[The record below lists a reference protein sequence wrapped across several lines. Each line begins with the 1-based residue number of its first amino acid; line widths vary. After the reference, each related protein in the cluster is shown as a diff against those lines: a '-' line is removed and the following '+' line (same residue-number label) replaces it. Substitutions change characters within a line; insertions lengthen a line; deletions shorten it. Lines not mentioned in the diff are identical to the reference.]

1 MEWFENEDFWIEYA
15 PIIFDSKR
23 WAEAPDVAD
32 QICKIAGLQKG
43 MKLLDAGCGPGRIAV
58 ELASRGLDVTG
69 VDLVQGFLDA
79 ADDTAKNEGV
89 KLKLVKSDLRT
100 FTSETQFD
108 AAINLYTSF
117 GYCDTREED
126 EKILRSIA
134 NSLKKGGWFIMEL
147 LGREIAVRDFTEG
160 EWFERAGKVVLTEF
174 SVVGPWE
181 GLQSKWILIDVSGA
195 RTEHVHV
202 QRLYSS
208 TELQTIL
215 KGCGFSTVEV
225 YGDFDFSP
233 YNEKARTT
241 VVVARK

>member
-1 MEWFENEDFWIEYA
+1 M
-15 PIIFDSKR
+15 
-23 WAEAPDVAD
+23 
-32 QICKIAGLQKG
+32 C
-43 MKLLDAGCGPGRIAV
+43 PGRIAV
-58 ELASRGLDVTG
+58 ELASRGMQVTG
-69 VDLVQGFLDA
+69 VDLVQGFLDTA
-79 ADDTAKNEGV
+79 ADTAKNEGV
-89 KLKLVKSDLRT
+89 KINLVKADLRT
-100 FTSETQFD
+100 FKAETSFD

-117 GYCDTREED
+117 GYCETRDED

-134 NSLKKGGWFIMEL
+134 NSLKKGGWFILEL

-160 EWFERAGKVVLTEF
+160 EWFERAGKIVLTEF
-174 SVVGPWE
+174 SVVGAWE
-181 GLQSKWILIDVSGA
+181 GLQSKWILIDVTGT

-208 TELQTIL
+208 TELQDIL
-215 KGCGFSTVEV
+215 LRCGFSSVEV